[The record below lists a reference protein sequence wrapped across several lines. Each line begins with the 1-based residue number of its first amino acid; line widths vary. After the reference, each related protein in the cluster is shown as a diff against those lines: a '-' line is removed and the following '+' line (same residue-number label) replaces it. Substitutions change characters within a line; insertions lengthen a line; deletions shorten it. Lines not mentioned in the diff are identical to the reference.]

1 MATEKISNRIIADDA
16 VNTDQIANNA
26 SISTSGNI
34 TTTGSGTLTVAGA
47 STLTGGIANAGTI
60 TAGTLGSSVVSPA
73 SVGGIWKLLNRT
85 VISGSPTSVE
95 FVNGTGGVVINH
107 STYSFYQ
114 VICTGLGSTSNI
126 HNISCQFGKSSA
138 YLAAN
143 YKFAA
148 FDRRSDG
155 TDSLH
160 HNGAFQHIPLG
171 LSGSSNVDASDSGE
185 QNVQSNVNFSLHAD
199 TCPTLT
205 ATTCYWMDN
214 NNLGWTT
221 MGCTFQNSAYFGDD
235 IDRIRFFFHP
245 NYSATNVGAFS
256 TMANKGSIS
265 LYGLKT
271 S

>member
-1 MATEKISNRIIADDA
+1 MSDSILQVNQIKDKGGNATGI
-16 VNTDQIANNA
+16 
-26 SISTSGNI
+26 
-34 TTTGSGTLTVAGA
+34 TVADTTANVTVGN
-47 STLTGGIANAGTI
+47 LTATTAAIN
-60 TAGTLGSSVVSPA
+60 AGTLGSSVVSPA
-73 SVGGIWKLLNRT
+73 SVGGSWKLLNRT
-85 VISGSPTSVE
+85 AISGSPTSVE

-114 VICTGLGSTSNI
+114 VICTGLGSTSDI
-126 HNISCQFGKSSA
+126 HSLSCQFGKSSG

-155 TDSLH
+155 TDQLH
-160 HNGAFQHIPLG
+160 DHDFNHCPLG
-171 LSGSSNVDASDSGE
+171 LAGSSNVSATDSGE
-185 QNVQSNVNFSLHAD
+185 QNVQSVVNFSLHAD

-205 ATTCYWMDN
+205 ATTIFWMDN
-214 NNLGWTT
+214 NNAGWTT

-235 IDRIRFFFHP
+235 IDRIRFFFHG
-245 NYSATNVGAFS
+245 NYSGTTVGTFS